1 MNARAD
7 RFKTASPTNSSTNRT
22 SKPTRCAIYTRKSTS
37 EGLNADFNTLD
48 AQREA
53 AEHYILAMKREGWEA
68 LPAHYDDGGF
78 TGANTERPALKR
90 LLTDI
95 EAGEVDCVVVYK
107 VDRLSRSIG
116 DFADWPRLPEK
127 ISRICEDILSL
138 TWICP
143 SRTRRIASINLS
155 PPSCFMT

>member
-7 RFKTASPTNSSTNRT
+7 RFKTASPTNSSTDRT

-37 EGLNADFNTLD
+37 EGLSADFNTLD
-48 AQREA
+48 AKREA

-90 LLTDI
+90 LIADNPFNPRPCDP
-95 EAGEVDCVVVYK
+95 DCPVLNWGNLIRAFSYQVH
-107 VDRLSRSIG
+107 LLG
-116 DFADWPRLPEK
+116 DSLPPK
-127 ISRICEDILSL
+127 ILEFWL
-138 TWICP
+138 
-143 SRTRRIASINLS
+143 A
-155 PPSCFMT
+155 M